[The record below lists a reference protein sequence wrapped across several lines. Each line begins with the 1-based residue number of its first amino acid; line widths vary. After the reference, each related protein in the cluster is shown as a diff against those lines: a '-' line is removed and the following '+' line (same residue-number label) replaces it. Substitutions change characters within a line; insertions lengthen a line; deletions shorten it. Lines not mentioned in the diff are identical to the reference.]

1 VLDQIVAQ
9 FRKRLG
15 EDTVLCVGGGYLGQR
30 ACKNATSTPVL
41 QVILK
46 QLSVYFRVVVV
57 DEVP

>member
-1 VLDQIVAQ
+1 M
-9 FRKRLG
+9 
-15 EDTVLCVGGGYLGQR
+15 LCVGGGYLGQR